1 MDTQTPQEVIKE
13 LTSNF
18 TTEEALMKSINA
30 LPEALKMQVVYEMS
44 STESFDDIKYWSI
57 WFIDFLDQNN
67 LINDYA
73 KGTSNRAPLLGFLLA
88 GAKLLEQS
96 SEDMARHELQAQ
108 TKDSQWGVELS
119 TRINDYS
126 ASIFTAVD
134 QLTTLNC
141 NYESVLKGRQMD
153 YHFTDADGNGH
164 PYTAEELLKRKLMQ
178 SERKEK

>member
-1 MDTQTPQEVIKE
+1 ME
-13 LTSNF
+13 
-18 TTEEALMKSINA
+18 SINA

-44 STESFDDIKYWSI
+44 GTESFDAIKYWSL

-73 KGTSNRAPLLGFLLA
+73 RGVSDRAPLLGFLLA

-108 TKDSQWGVELS
+108 TKDTQWGVELAD
-119 TRINDYS
+119 RINDYS
-126 ASIFTAVD
+126 ASIFTAID
-134 QLTTLNC
+134 ELTTLNC

-153 YHFTDADGNGH
+153 YHFVDKDGNGK
-164 PYTAEELLKRKLMQ
+164 PYSEEELLKRKLMQ
-178 SERKEK
+178 SEQQGK